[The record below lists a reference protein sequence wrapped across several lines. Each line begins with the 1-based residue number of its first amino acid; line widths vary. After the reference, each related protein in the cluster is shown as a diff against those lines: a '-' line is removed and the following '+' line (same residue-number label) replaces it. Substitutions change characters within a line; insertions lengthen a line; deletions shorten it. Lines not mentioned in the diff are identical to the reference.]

1 MSDTSDTS
9 AARTIRVQHEWDMSN
24 TSARRLRHE
33 CCTSVTQVLHG
44 RNECD
49 TSATRMTRVRYEWKT
64 LFLITR
70 RMKKTYFHTPILAM
84 WLMKDYK
91 EKNNFIRKTT
101 FWKCM
106 VSMPNAFEK
115 CTTKTELCNSENC
128 IKKLYPR
135 L

>member
-1 MSDTSDTS
+1 M
-9 AARTIRVQHEWDMSN
+9 
-24 TSARRLRHE
+24 RHAQYE
-33 CCTSVTQVLHG
+33 CKTTATRVLH
-44 RNECD
+44 ECD
-49 TSATRMTRVRYEWKT
+49 TSATRTKRVRHECYTNDTSAIRVKNFVFDNET
-64 LFLITR
+64 NEENIFSHPYISYVANERLQ
-70 RMKKTYFHTPILAM
+70 
-84 WLMKDYK
+84 